1 MNGSGALSLLDP
13 EILPDPF
20 PLYREWR
27 EEAPVRMD
35 ADIDAWLVTG
45 YSEGRIVLRDNER
58 FCSDWRRVGETTP
71 PALLSI
77 QTLDPP
83 VHARIRHLVLEGLKA
98 ADAAGTLEAELPGR
112 VDALLAGIESVPA
125 GQPVEFVGAFAE
137 PLTLWAVTRL
147 LGVPEP
153 DRDWFVPLS
162 NTIVDGMDSE
172 LRPECYEPSVAARAE
187 LSAAVADWLRVPVPG
202 GLAAY
207 VIERAEAEGLPIE
220 VLWNTLRVF
229 LQAGFQTANRFLA
242 IGLLGLLRIPQGRRR
257 PIDDDVA
264 VNELARWMGPVH
276 AESRGCVRDT
286 ELGGR
291 QIRAGDVVTVLLGA
305 ANRDPAAFSSPDEP
319 RWDRTPNLHLAFG
332 RGPHACLGAPFAV
345 RIARAAFAA
354 VTHRHPGARLAA
366 EPVYRPNVTERGLYG
381 LEVFLRGDDSERR

>member
-1 MNGSGALSLLDP
+1 MDP
-13 EILPDPF
+13 
-20 PLYREWR
+20 
-27 EEAPVRMD
+27 
-35 ADIDAWLVTG
+35 DIDAWVVTG
-45 YSEGRIVLRDNER
+45 YSEGRIVLRDNDR

-83 VHARIRHLVLEGLKA
+83 VHTRIRHLMMEGLKA
-98 ADAAGTLEAELPGR
+98 VGAAGKLEAELPGR
-112 VDALLAGIESVPA
+112 VDTMLAGLADEP
-125 GQPVEFVGAFAE
+125 GRPVEFVGSFAE
-137 PLTLWAVTRL
+137 PLTLWAVTLL

-153 DRDWFVPLS
+153 DRKWFVPLS
-162 NTIVDGMDSE
+162 NTIVDGMDAD

-187 LSAAVADWLRVPVPG
+187 LSAAVADWLSRPVPG

-207 VIERAEAEGLPIE
+207 VIERAEAEGLPLE

-229 LQAGFQTANRFLA
+229 LQAGFQTANRFLS
-242 IGLLGLLRIPQGRRR
+242 IGLLGLLRIPPERRG
-257 PIDDDVA
+257 PIDDELA

-291 QIRAGDVVTVLLGA
+291 RIRAGDVVTVLLGA
-305 ANRDPAAFSSPDEP
+305 ANRDPAAFDAPDEP

-345 RIARAAFAA
+345 RIARATFAA
-354 VTHRHPGARLAA
+354 ITHRHPDARLAA
-366 EPVYRPNVTERGLYG
+366 EPVFRPNVTERGLHG
-381 LEVFLRGDDSERR
+381 LEVSLYGPDSEGVSCMRHNH